1 MSGVV
6 YLLLFAVIVLL
17 VYIFRCKIPWLK
29 DQSFTG
35 CSSPSPI
42 AKQLSPSPSPSTL
55 LQSGPSP
62 SPSTLLQSGPSPSP
76 STLLQSGPS
85 PSPSTLLQ
93 SGPSPSPSTLL
104 QSGPSPS
111 PSPVSLNGNPGCVA
125 GYKYCQG
132 PNQNGINT
140 VFYSANCPKSS
151 SLMHDLGSPTSWK
164 TIDCGKNP
172 SQCIWQDVW
181 KDTDVS
187 PGASPT
193 TFNLGN
199 NVPAVLC
206 NNDDLIIGYCPTSK

>member
-35 CSSPSPI
+35 CS
-42 AKQLSPSPSPSTL
+42 
-55 LQSGPSP
+55 
-62 SPSTLLQSGPSPSP
+62 
-76 STLLQSGPS
+76 S

-206 NNDDLIIGYCPTSK
+206 NNDDLVIGYCPTSK

>member
-6 YLLLFAVIVLL
+6 VCLLLFSVTALL

-35 CSSPSPI
+35 CPTSSTSPI
-42 AKQLSPSPSPSTL
+42 AQQLSPSPSTQISSVT
-55 LQSGPSP
+55 
-62 SPSTLLQSGPSPSP
+62 
-76 STLLQSGPS
+76 
-85 PSPSTLLQ
+85 
-93 SGPSPSPSTLL
+93 
-104 QSGPSPS
+104 PSPS

-187 PGASPT
+187 PSTAPT

>member
-6 YLLLFAVIVLL
+6 YLLLFAVTALL

-35 CSSPSPI
+35 CASPSTQM
-42 AKQLSPSPSPSTL
+42 KSVSPSPSPSTASPIAQQL
-55 LQSGPSP
+55 SPSTQISSVAPSP
-62 SPSTLLQSGPSPSP
+62 SPSTPSPIAQQLSP
-76 STLLQSGPS
+76 STQISS
-85 PSPSTLLQ
+85 VA
-93 SGPSPSPSTLL
+93 
-104 QSGPSPS
+104 PS

-140 VFYSANCPKSS
+140 VFYAANCPKSS

-187 PGASPT
+187 PSTAPT

>member
-6 YLLLFAVIVLL
+6 VCLLLFAVTALL
-17 VYIFRCKIPWLK
+17 VYIFKCKIPWLK

-35 CSSPSPI
+35 CASPI
-42 AKQLSPSPSPSTL
+42 AQQLSPSTQISSVAPSPSPST
-55 LQSGPSP
+55 QISSVAPSP
-62 SPSTLLQSGPSPSP
+62 SPSTQISSVA
-76 STLLQSGPS
+76 
-85 PSPSTLLQ
+85 
-93 SGPSPSPSTLL
+93 
-104 QSGPSPS
+104 PS

-151 SLMHDLGSPTSWK
+151 SLMSDLGSPTSWK

-187 PGASPT
+187 PSTAPT